1 MRRILAP
8 ILLLSSL
15 GTISVAAQEAALPL
29 ADLVAEAGAQ
39 IASQCVRLLDE
50 PPSTSEL
57 AQRAAEMSKTVFCD
71 CMPPALESL
80 KSARAPTTP
89 IGGDEFRV
97 LVLHEFDT
105 CGARA
110 VRETTRRDCAKFTPP
125 NAPPTYCEC
134 FANAVDALTDQEIVD
149 DSIASGVNLEQRR
162 DARRN
167 SAPEPPLGETLLARI
182 DRQCRATAPA
192 Q

>member
-1 MRRILAP
+1 MRRILGP

-15 GTISVAAQEAALPL
+15 GSMSLAAQQAALPL

-39 IASQCVRLLDE
+39 VASQCVRLLDE

-71 CMPPALESL
+71 CMPPALENL
-80 KSARAPTTP
+80 KGARAPATT
-89 IGGDEFRV
+89 IGADEFRA
-97 LVLHEFDT
+97 LILQEFDT

-110 VRETTRRDCAKFTPP
+110 VRETTRRDCAKFMPP
-125 NAPPTYCEC
+125 DAPPTYCEC
-134 FANAVDALTDQEIVD
+134 FTNAVDTLTDKEIVD
-149 DSIASGVNLEQRR
+149 DSIASGINLEQRR

-167 SAPEPPLGETLLARI
+167 AAPEPPLGETLLARI
-182 DRQCRATAPA
+182 DRRCRTAAPA